1 MKSIWLILIFTMVT
15 QIGCNNAS
23 KTVKPAAPVKKI
35 EIDLS
40 SLDENGL
47 RGPDDG
53 KVSVAYEFC
62 IPDKPKF
69 RTEVKAIDKTV
80 EFYPGAKGRIGA
92 NSDECLCIGNTHQQD
107 FRQVIE
113 KLSRLTYIK
122 RIIECHF
129 E

>member
-1 MKSIWLILIFTMVT
+1 MKSIWLIIIFSMFT
-15 QIGCNNAS
+15 QIGCNNTS
-23 KTVKPAAPVKKI
+23 KTIQPAVPRNKI

-40 SLDENGL
+40 NLDLNGL

-53 KVSVAYEFC
+53 KVAVAYEFC
-62 IPDKPKF
+62 IPDKPVY
-69 RTEVKAIDKTV
+69 RNEVKSIDKTV
-80 EFYPGAKGRIGA
+80 EFYSGAKGRIGA
-92 NSDECLCIGNTHQQD
+92 NSDECLCIGSTHQPD

-113 KLSRLTYIK
+113 KLSQLTYIK